1 MRAHLTF
8 FALAVAVSTSV
19 GTADAQPIRVFVSPV
34 EAPAPP
40 ARPTPTEAD
49 RQAASAAWQGADQ
62 ARKALEKTL
71 KEQHG
76 NKRDK
81 WPADAQARL
90 ADAEE
95 ARDRANADWL
105 YRSQPEPILEEWTEI
120 IERALTASG
129 KTGPKEHI
137 TRVSSADEAQLIVK
151 LIGVRNPKTSV
162 GRLPDRCLMF
172 LLDRGPR
179 LSAEQFARI
188 PRTYRPRTFQAK
200 RLEGPSESSTAWRF
214 ESCVVDPYFRAQEAL
229 ANIVDDFA
237 GAHRP
242 LLTGSAGQ

>member
-1 MRAHLTF
+1 MRAHLTCL
-8 FALAVAVSTSV
+8 ALALGVSTSID
-19 GTADAQPIRVFVSPV
+19 TADAQPIRVFVSPV

-40 ARPTPTEAD
+40 TPTEAD
-49 RQAASAAWQGADQ
+49 RQAASAAWQAADQ

-71 KEQHG
+71 KAQHG

-81 WPADAQARL
+81 WPAEAQERL

-95 ARDRANADWL
+95 VRDRANADWQ
-105 YRSQPEPILEEWTEI
+105 YRSQAEPILKEWTDI

-129 KTGPKEHI
+129 KTGKKEHI
-137 TRVSSADEAQLIVK
+137 ARASTADEAHLVVS
-151 LIGVRNPKTSV
+151 LVGVRNPKTSV

-172 LLDRGPR
+172 RLDRGPQ
-179 LSAEQFARI
+179 LSAEQFAKI
-188 PRTYRPRTFQAK
+188 PRTYRPRTFQAR
-200 RLEGPSESSTAWRF
+200 RLEGPSDSSPAWRF
-214 ESCVVDPYFRAQEAL
+214 ESCVVEPYFRAQEAL

-237 GAHRP
+237 GAHRA